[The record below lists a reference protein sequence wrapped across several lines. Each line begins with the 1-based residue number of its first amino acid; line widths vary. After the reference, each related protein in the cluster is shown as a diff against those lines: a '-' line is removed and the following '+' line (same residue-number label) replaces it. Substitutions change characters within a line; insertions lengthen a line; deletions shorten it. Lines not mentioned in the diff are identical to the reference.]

1 MRVRNIIE
9 ALLVLALVLGI
20 ASFAKA
26 QLPKPVAPV
35 EQPKHWPL
43 CSQWHTEGPWTVLKR
58 GMLKHDGVQY
68 EEWRFDRDG
77 DGEMD
82 LAALFPVRGQQV
94 LPYPTQVY
102 VDVRGERRLYG
113 DMVGFGLCKDYVDI
127 TDQRGA

>member
-9 ALLVLALVLGI
+9 ALLILVLVLGI

-35 EQPKHWPL
+35 EKPQHWPF

-58 GMLKHDGVQY
+58 GMLKLDGVQY